1 MFQCKT
7 NVKKPEKDSI
17 VNCFTK
23 AATKEG
29 ELVINML

>member
-1 MFQCKT
+1 MFQWKI
-7 NVKKPEKDSI
+7 NVKKPGKDSI